1 MSEHRG
7 MQFFGVPASIFFV
20 MFVPGHLFSWAVEW
34 LWLGIQVLTA
44 IVLMFVV
51 RQTVCSTAGIK
62 PQVWT
67 GFFLLVTVCGA
78 ASALHAAVVLNIKT
92 STNDIPDLLRFL
104 IFIPLALFIGATS
117 TSSFAAQLERVL
129 KLVIVFNL
137 ITAALLLLNVPGFAS
152 LLMVIYGEAKI
163 QFDFGHIRIGIPFTN
178 PNFAAL
184 VFVLALGY
192 FSFFRK
198 SLVFATLTLV
208 SLFLTGSRS
217 GLLAATPILMAVYL
231 LYVVRAM
238 RKPRLLILLLV
249 LHAMAI
255 VWVAQALEAM
265 GGFGRIVELIEA
277 VQAGNL
283 AQVDTASI
291 RFDLI
296 KAALGFIE
304 RSPLL
309 GIGPGRSYGLD
320 VTDSQ
325 LIAWPVMYGIPL
337 ALLIGGFFL
346 WIFTNSLR
354 LASSGEL
361 VLGILATAASF
372 FLMLS
377 TGDFMKN
384 YRLFYISV
392 LIAHGIYLVVAA
404 RQKEHVTAVCAN

>member
-7 MQFFGVPASIFFV
+7 VQFFGVPASIFFV
-20 MFVPGHLFSWAVEW
+20 MFVPGHMFSWAVEW
-34 LWLGIQVLTA
+34 LWLGMQVLSA
-44 IVLMFVV
+44 IILLFVV
-51 RQTVCSTAGIK
+51 RRTVCATAGIA
-62 PQVWT
+62 PRAWT
-67 GFFLLVTVCGA
+67 GFFLIVTAFGA

-92 STNDIPDLLRFL
+92 STSDIPDLMRFL
-104 IFIPLALFIGATS
+104 IFIPLALFIGTAS

-137 ITAALLLLNVPGFAS
+137 VTAAVLLLNVPVVAS

-198 SLVFATLTLV
+198 SLVFAVLTVV

-217 GLLAATPILMAVYL
+217 GLLAAAPILMAVYL
-231 LYVVRAM
+231 LYVVRAV
-238 RKPRLLILLLV
+238 RRPRVLVLLLV
-249 LHAMAI
+249 LHAVAI
-255 VWVAQALEAM
+255 AWIAQALEAM

-296 KAALGFIE
+296 KAALAFIE

-346 WIFTNSLR
+346 WMFINSIK

-372 FLMLS
+372 FLMLF

-392 LIAHGIYLVVAA
+392 LFAHGIHMVVAS
-404 RQKEHVTAVCAN
+404 RQNGAAVRAN